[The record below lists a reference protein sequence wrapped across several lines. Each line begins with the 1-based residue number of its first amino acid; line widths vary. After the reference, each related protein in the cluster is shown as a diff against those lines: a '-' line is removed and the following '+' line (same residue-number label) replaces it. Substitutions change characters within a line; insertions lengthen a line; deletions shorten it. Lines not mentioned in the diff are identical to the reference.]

1 MTETSGPGT
10 WAIYR
15 RTIGLLAGERRLA
28 IALML
33 AGAGVAVVQ
42 LAEPVLFGRMIDTL
56 AAGTGAFGLIGLW
69 ALFGLAGIIV
79 GAGLAIASDRLAHR
93 SRMAALAQ
101 AFSRAITLPVGYHA
115 EKGTGAVV
123 RAILSGTDALFTIW
137 LGVLRQQL
145 TALLGVMLLIPTAFS
160 MDWRMALV
168 LLGLGAVYLVANVV
182 VVHKTDSGQKA
193 VERVS
198 NSLFSRVGDVLGNVT
213 VVQSYGRFAMEMNEL
228 RAMTSALLSAQY
240 PVLTWWGMLTV
251 LTRAAATLTMVGIF
265 ATGAVL
271 AARGEISVGKIVSF
285 GAFAG
290 LMVGQLD
297 QLASFVTGVF
307 RQTPVLRSYFA
318 LMDASSEVAD
328 RPGARP
334 FAAPPAGHIRFE
346 DVSYHFPGS
355 DQGLDDISFEVQP
368 GQTVALV
375 GPTGAGKT
383 TCIALLQRLRE
394 PDRGTVS
401 IDGLPIRD
409 VTLEALRA
417 AIATVFQ
424 EAGLFNRSIAENIR
438 VGRPG
443 ATMEEVVEAAR
454 LAEADE
460 FIRRKPGGYEFVIGE
475 RGAALSGGER
485 QRIALARAVLKGAP
499 ILVLDEATSALD
511 PVTEAKIK
519 RAIDRVRHGRT
530 TLIIAHRLSTVSG
543 ADLILVFRQGRIVER
558 GRFEELVALGGLFAQ
573 MVHEG
578 QIAPPGED
586 GAQQDE
592 GRS

>member
-1 MTETSGPGT
+1 MNETAGPGT

-42 LAEPVLFGRMIDTL
+42 LAEPVLFGRMIDSL

-69 ALFGLAGIIV
+69 ALFGLVGIVV

-93 SRMAALAQ
+93 SRMGALAQ

-123 RAILSGTDALFTIW
+123 RAILSGTDALFGIW

-145 TALLGVMLLIPTAFS
+145 TALLGVILLIPTAFS

-334 FAAPPAGHIRFE
+334 FAAPPAGHIRFD

-355 DQGLDDISFEVQP
+355 DQGLDNIDFEVLP

-394 PDRGTVS
+394 PDCGTIT
-401 IDGLPIRD
+401 IDGLPIGD
-409 VTLEALRA
+409 VTLEALHA

-443 ATMEEVVEAAR
+443 ATMEEVIEAAR

-460 FIRRKPGGYEFVIGE
+460 FIRRKPGGYDFVIGE

-558 GRFEELVALGGLFAQ
+558 GRFEELVAQGGLFAQ
-573 MVHEG
+573 MVREG
-578 QIAPPGED
+578 QIAPPRDE
-586 GAQQDE
+586 AQ
-592 GRS
+592 G